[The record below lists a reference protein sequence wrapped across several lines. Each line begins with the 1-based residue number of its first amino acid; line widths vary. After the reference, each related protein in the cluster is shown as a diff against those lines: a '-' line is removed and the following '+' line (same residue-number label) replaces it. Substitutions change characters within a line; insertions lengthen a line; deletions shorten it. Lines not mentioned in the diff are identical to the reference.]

1 MQIVPRQRKSNG
13 AFMADTISPTPSDI
27 VGAIQRGLS
36 ELNQYLNQPSLAVDV
51 NASVEHLSRLLG
63 MFDLLAQ
70 MQASMPQ
77 PAANGAVGEARTN

>member
-1 MQIVPRQRKSNG
+1 
-13 AFMADTISPTPSDI
+13 MAEGNTISPSPSDI
-27 VGAIQRGLS
+27 VGAIQRGLQ

-51 NASVEHLSRLLG
+51 NASVEHLSRLLA

-77 PAANGAVGEARTN
+77 GANGAAAEARTN